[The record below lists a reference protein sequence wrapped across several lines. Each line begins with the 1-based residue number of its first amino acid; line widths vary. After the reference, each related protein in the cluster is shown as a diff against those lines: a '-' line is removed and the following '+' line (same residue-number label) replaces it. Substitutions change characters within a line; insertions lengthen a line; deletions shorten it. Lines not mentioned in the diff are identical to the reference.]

1 MATRKKPGETID
13 VDDVFPPSQATQ
25 LRSVSVPEPLPDP
38 VEYDDVTALNNVLAE
53 LGEDDAGGGF
63 VTVFRETI
71 DASGK
76 KPDEY
81 LERFPASEFS
91 LDSLKARWGAG
102 KYKISVYQDGRIL
115 TRKVI
120 TIAKDPNAAAPVAQ
134 AQASADL
141 SPILAAIQASNE
153 KMVAAIMVLAQGQ
166 QQKGPS
172 RMEMMQEMAMM
183 KDMFAPAAGSQPPA
197 YNPIELMKMGV
208 DMASKGMGG
217 GGESDNAW
225 VGKVIDQLGPILM
238 PAVAAAVTPKA
249 TAPARSATA
258 LPAPAPRPETPE
270 TQQPEEN
277 HVSLLITNY
286 LGMLKNAAKKQADV
300 AEYADS
306 ILSMVPA
313 SNVADIE
320 NLLRPD
326 DWRAKVK
333 QHTTAVEEYPD
344 WFTALRD
351 TLLQFIDE
359 DKAAAQA
366 EVSTNLTPV
375 IESDSVV
382 NHVDDNTGQST
393 GDTGDAPSIT

>member
-1 MATRKKPGETID
+1 MATRRKVGDTVDI
-13 VDDVFPPSQATQ
+13 DDVFPPTQ
-25 LRSVSVPEPLPDP
+25 STQIRSIQVPEPAPEP

-91 LDSLKARWGAG
+91 LDSLKSRWGAG

-120 TIAKDPNAAAPVAQ
+120 TIAKDPNATAPVAQ
-134 AQASADL
+134 TQAVADL
-141 SPILAAIQASNE
+141 SPILAAIQSSNE
-153 KMVAAIMVLAQGQ
+153 KMVAAIMTLAQGQ

-183 KDMFAPAAGSQPPA
+183 KEMFTPPA
-197 YNPIELMKMGV
+197 SAQPANYNPIEMMKLGV
-208 DMASKGMGG
+208 EMANRGAG

-225 VGKVIDQLGPILM
+225 VGKVIDQLGPVLM
-238 PAVAAAVTPKA
+238 PAMASALASKQP
-249 TAPARSATA
+249 APIRSTTA
-258 LPAPAPRPETPE
+258 LPAPTPRPETVAEP
-270 TQQPEEN
+270 QQPEEN

-286 LGMLKNAAKKQADV
+286 LGMLKTAAKKQADV
-300 AEYADS
+300 GEYADS

-320 NLLRPD
+320 ALLRPD
-326 DWRAKVK
+326 DWRDKVK
-333 QHTTAVEEYPD
+333 QHTTAVEEYPI

-359 DKAAAQA
+359 DRA
-366 EVSTNLTPV
+366 EASGGVSTNLTSEN
-375 IESDSVV
+375 ESDSVV
-382 NHVDDNTGQST
+382 SHVNDNTGQST
-393 GDTGDAPSIT
+393 GDEGDATGIA

>member
-1 MATRKKPGETID
+1 MATKAKTLNPE
-13 VDDVFPPSQATQ
+13 DVFIENQATQ
-25 LRSVSVPEPLPDP
+25 LRTVSVPEPAPEP

-91 LDSLKARWGAG
+91 LDNLKSRWGAG

-120 TIAKDPNAAAPVAQ
+120 TIAKDPNASAPVAQ
-134 AQASADL
+134 MQATTDL
-141 SPILAAIQASNE
+141 SPILAAIQQSNE
-153 KMVAAIMVLAQGQ
+153 KMVAAMMAMTQGM

-183 KDMFAPAAGSQPPA
+183 KEMFTPAASSQTQN
-197 YNPIELMKMGV
+197 YNPIELMKLGV
-208 DMASKGMGG
+208 DMASKGMG

-238 PAVAAAVTPKA
+238 PAVAAAVAPKTA
-249 TAPARSATA
+249 APARPATA
-258 LPAPAPRPETPE
+258 LPAPSPRPETASE
-270 TQQPEEN
+270 TQTNGDN

-286 LGMLKNAAKKQADV
+286 LGMLKSAASKNAPV
-300 AEYADS
+300 EEYAES
-306 ILSMVPA
+306 ILSMVPT

-320 NLLRPD
+320 ALLRPD
-326 DWRAKVK
+326 DWRVKVG
-333 QHTTAVEEYPD
+333 QHTQAVEEYPG

-351 TLLQFIDE
+351 TLLQYIEE
-359 DKAAAQA
+359 DKQAAQG
-366 EVSTNLTPV
+366 EVNTNLTPV
-375 IESDSVV
+375 VQSGSVV
-382 NHVDDNTGQST
+382 NHVNDNTGQST
-393 GDTGDAPSIT
+393 DDTGDAASAA